1 MVVAVTVGMGPDG
14 TLAHGIAGRGSTTG
28 VTTGDITVTAVEE
41 LVGVPQEAVV
51 EGQVAVVEGQVA
63 VEAGQVAV
71 EAGLAVAEGDPR
83 PKNEIHPSL

>member
-14 TLAHGIAGRGSTTG
+14 TLAHGSAGRGSTTG

-51 EGQVAVVEGQVA
+51 EGLVAVVE
-63 VEAGQVAV
+63 GQVAV
-71 EAGLAVAEGDPR
+71 EAGLAVAEGDSR
-83 PKNEIHPSL
+83 PKNELRPSL

>member
-1 MVVAVTVGMGPDG
+1 MVVEVTVGMGPDG

-63 VEAGQVAV
+63 VEAG
-71 EAGLAVAEGDPR
+71 LAVAEGDPR

>member
-51 EGQVAVVEGQVA
+51 EGQVAV
-63 VEAGQVAV
+63 

>member
-51 EGQVAVVEGQVA
+51 EGQAAVVE
-63 VEAGQVAV
+63 GQVAV

>member
-41 LVGVPQEAVV
+41 VVGVPQEAVV
-51 EGQVAVVEGQVA
+51 EGQVAVVE
-63 VEAGQVAV
+63 GQVAV

>member
-14 TLAHGIAGRGSTTG
+14 TLAHGIAGRGSPTG

-63 VEAGQVAV
+63 VEAG
-71 EAGLAVAEGDPR
+71 LAVAEGDPR